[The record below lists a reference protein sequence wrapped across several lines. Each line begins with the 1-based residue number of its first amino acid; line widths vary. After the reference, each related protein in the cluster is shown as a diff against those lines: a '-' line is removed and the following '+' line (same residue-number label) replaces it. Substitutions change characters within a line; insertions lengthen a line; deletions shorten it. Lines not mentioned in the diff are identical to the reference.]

1 MIKIEEIISGE
12 DEGLVVDWK
21 KLYKGFNQ
29 PYDKNYSLLY
39 GVFEILEKNKLVSKH
54 SPKKDD
60 YFLSRMNV
68 SLENLDESS
77 CIQNN
82 IYFFRREEDARGY
95 VEAFWSGAV
104 YPIYITKVIGVGNKG
119 FDMSRKD

>member
-1 MIKIEEIISGE
+1 MKVKELMST
-12 DEGLVVDWK
+12 
-21 KLYKGFNQ
+21 KLTTVSPN
-29 PYDKNYSLLY
+29 DKLDRVFFLY
-39 GVFEILEKNKLVSKH
+39 NFENFRHLPVLEKNKLVSKH